1 MKGVLSAVAIITGL
15 IGVASLFLGL
25 FTWNLVGFL
34 FGGFGLLC
42 AYAWSVVA
50 ELWEKVENL
59 ESEIHKTT
67 A

>member
-1 MKGVLSAVAIITGL
+1 MLSAVAIITGL
-15 IGVASLFLGL
+15 IGVAGLFLSL
-25 FTWNLVGFL
+25 FTWNPVGFL
-34 FGGFGLLC
+34 FALFAILC

-59 ESEIHKTT
+59 ESEIHRRS